1 MTGAPDHADAPTP
14 PTGFTR
20 PAPPGSPAP
29 PPGEP
34 TAAAASPGQP
44 PPTWPTAPQAEA
56 PAAAAPA
63 AAPHLSAPA
72 ALPPSVPAAAPP
84 AGAAAQPHGLGQ
96 PPATFPVA
104 DIPGYGPA
112 PAAPPSW
119 STYSAPMRDVDQNR
133 DPYLHPTYYEAQ
145 QVAATRTSVHWGILV
160 FVLGYGAFHLAG
172 LIINAV
178 MAGQF
183 RGFDPAE
190 PPVLGPLLLLSFAPN
205 LLLGLVPAIASWW
218 KGSGLRRDFGIVPTL
233 RDLRVGLVCGAI
245 SIGAAFLIN
254 PIVFGLG
261 GGSPPPATGI
271 FAGNEGR
278 TVWLALLALFLFIGA
293 PLTEELL
300 TRGALWGALEQYR
313 VPRYAILVLTALVF
327 SLMHQEPDRTLALF
341 AQGVAM
347 GWARMLTGRIGASIV
362 AHAVN
367 NLLPALIFFFGA
379 NLVPS

>member
-14 PTGFTR
+14 PTGCTR
-20 PAPPGSPAP
+20 PAPPPA
-29 PPGEP
+29 EP
-34 TAAAASPGQP
+34 TASPGQSS
-44 PPTWPTAPQAEA
+44 PTWPAPPSEA
-56 PAAAAPA
+56 PAAAP
-63 AAPHLSAPA
+63 
-72 ALPPSVPAAAPP
+72 
-84 AGAAAQPHGLGQ
+84 PHGLGQ
-96 PPATFPVA
+96 PPVTFPA
-104 DIPGYGPA
+104 ATIPGYGPSPATPPGLDQLPATA
-112 PAAPPSW
+112 PPPPAPPASPPGFTPVTPAPPPSW
-119 STYSAPMRDVDQNR
+119 SAYSAPMRDVDQNR

-233 RDLRVGLVCGAI
+233 RDLKVGLVCGAI

-254 PIVFGLG
+254 PIVFGLSG
-261 GGSPPPATGI
+261 DSPAPPSGI

-278 TVWLALLALFLFIGA
+278 TIWLALLALFLFIGA

-379 NLVPS
+379 DLV